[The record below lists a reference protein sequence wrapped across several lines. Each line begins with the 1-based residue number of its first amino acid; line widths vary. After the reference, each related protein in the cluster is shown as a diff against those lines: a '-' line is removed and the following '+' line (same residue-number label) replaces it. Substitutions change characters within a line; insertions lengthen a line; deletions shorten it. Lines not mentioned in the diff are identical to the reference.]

1 MNTYQTDICIVGAGP
16 GGVAAA
22 LQLSYLG
29 IPCIVADKARFPRDK
44 ICGDAISGKIPT
56 LLRRL
61 DPDILARFDALSNR
75 HVGVWGIRFVGPNR
89 KILDIPFYGSDRND
103 QATSPGYVCRRMDF
117 DQFLIEELK
126 RRDNIVFLE
135 GTEITHFEKTDS
147 GFTLSDAGGS
157 LRIDCRLLLAAN
169 GAHSAFSR
177 KYAGLEKDPAHHAA
191 AVRAY
196 YRGVTGFR
204 EDNFIELHFLK
215 SVLPGYLWI
224 FPLPDGGANVG
235 LGIRSD
241 IVSRKRI
248 NLRKEL
254 LRLIEE
260 EPDIR
265 GRFEHA
271 AIEGD
276 IEGYGLP
283 LGSKERRL
291 SGDGYMLLGDAGHLI
306 DPFTG
311 EGIGNAFYS
320 GIIAGQLAQK
330 CLEAN
335 DFSAE
340 FMKAYD
346 VRVARVLGSEM
357 KLSYKLQRM
366 LTYPAV
372 ATLLANIITGNAPLI
387 QSLSKMYTDFE
398 LRLKLANP
406 LFWLRMLVKKR

>member
-61 DPDILARFDALSNR
+61 DPDILARFDALSNQ

-204 EDNFIELHFLK
+204 EGNFIELHFLK

-248 NLRKEL
+248 NLRKED
-254 LRLIEE
+254 RK
-260 EPDIR
+260 
-265 GRFEHA
+265 
-271 AIEGD
+271 
-276 IEGYGLP
+276 
-283 LGSKERRL
+283 S
-291 SGDGYMLLGDAGHLI
+291 
-306 DPFTG
+306 
-311 EGIGNAFYS
+311 
-320 GIIAGQLAQK
+320 
-330 CLEAN
+330 
-335 DFSAE
+335 
-340 FMKAYD
+340 
-346 VRVARVLGSEM
+346 VV
-357 KLSYKLQRM
+357 
-366 LTYPAV
+366 
-372 ATLLANIITGNAPLI
+372 
-387 QSLSKMYTDFE
+387 
-398 LRLKLANP
+398 
-406 LFWLRMLVKKR
+406 

>member
-29 IPCIVADKARFPRDK
+29 IPCVLADKARFPRDK

-61 DPDILARFDALSNR
+61 DPEILARFDALTDK

-89 KILDIPFYGSDRND
+89 KVLDIPFYSSDRSD
-103 QATSPGYVCRRMDF
+103 KTTSPGYVCRRTDF
-117 DQFLIEELK
+117 DHFLIEEVK
-126 RRDNIVFLE
+126 RRDNILFLE
-135 GTEITHFEKTDS
+135 GLELSVYEKTDN
-147 GFTLSDAGGS
+147 GFNVSDASGEV
-157 LRIDCRLLLAAN
+157 RIDCRLLLAAN
-169 GAHSAFSR
+169 GAHSVFSR

-191 AVRAY
+191 GVRAY
-196 YRGVTGFR
+196 YQGVTGFR

-224 FPLPDGGANVG
+224 FPLPDGRANVG

-241 IVSRKRI
+241 IVGRKRI

-254 LRLIEE
+254 LRLIQE
-260 EPDIR
+260 EPGIR
-265 GRFEHA
+265 ERFEHA
-271 AIEGD
+271 ALEGD

-283 LGSKERRL
+283 LGSKGRRI
-291 SGDGYMLLGDAGHLI
+291 SGESYMLLGDAGHLI

-366 LTYPAV
+366 VTYPAV

-406 LFWLRMLVKKR
+406 LFWLRMVWKKR